1 MNDRQDPYGQIYGY
15 DEYGRPLY
23 QPAPGSPGQQ
33 QEPQQ
38 EQYYP
43 QQYQQPQ
50 QDQSGYPQAD
60 YQQSGYQ
67 QPGYPSS
74 DYQQP
79 GYGYDPY
86 QQQYQGYDGYQQDSY
101 DWGSGQQPRVTDAP
115 GYPAYGTGEQPAVDA
130 APAGAVPQQRQPEAG
145 AGAGADPEPEPSSG
159 PEGGAEPRAGGDER
173 AGADDAEVKEYA
185 TEQFAFIEEE
195 DAGSEDVIDW
205 LKFSESRTERR
216 EEAKRRGRGRVRL
229 LVIVLVLALIGS
241 VGALW
246 ATDRLPFLSGPGGD
260 DGGSAVAEKRDVII
274 VHLREL
280 DGETASTALLVANE
294 TTGGG
299 YTVLLPGDLTITP
312 DGGTTTLG
320 QAVTQEAA
328 GSVREAAGDLLGA
341 DIKGTWRL
349 GSPYLETLVDLLG
362 GITITTDAEVPGKKD
377 EEPLVPLGENVSLS
391 GEAAVAYV
399 TYREPEEPENARL
412 ERFGQV
418 LAGMLAKMPTGAEGA
433 TRTIN
438 AVGLIADPSLSE
450 EELALSL
457 AQLGGYAQE
466 DAYETLLLPVE
477 SDGTLSTE
485 TAEGLVM
492 DVLGG
497 TVVNADPGAALRISV
512 TDATGSEAGGENARV
527 ALINGGFSV
536 VDSRTAPEPGET
548 SRITYRA
555 EEHRET
561 AVEAARTLGL
571 PEDVV
576 EAGDGAP
583 NADVTIVLGEDYG
596 E

>member
-23 QPAPGSPGQQ
+23 QPQPDQQ
-33 QEPQQ
+33 Q
-38 EQYYP
+38 Y
-43 QQYQQPQ
+43 YQQP
-50 QDQSGYPQAD
+50 QDQSGYQPQPQP
-60 YQQSGYQ
+60 YPQQQHQGYQ
-67 QPGYPSS
+67 
-74 DYQQP
+74 
-79 GYGYDPY
+79 GYDPY
-86 QQQYQGYDGYQQDSY
+86 QQPQGYQDGQGYDGYQQQSY
-101 DWGSGQQPRVTDAP
+101 DWGSGQQPRITDTTYPPHDGYAP
-115 GYPAYGTGEQPAVDA
+115 GYGYDTGEQPPVA
-130 APAGAVPQQRQPEAG
+130 APPAEAPDATPDRGVPQQRRPEPEYG
-145 AGAGADPEPEPSSG
+145 AGAAADAAPEPAGG
-159 PEGGAEPRAGGDER
+159 PEPGPGGEPGEGRGSGAED
-173 AGADDAEVKEYA
+173 KEYA

-195 DAGSEDVIDW
+195 NTDSEDVIDW

-229 LVIVLVLALIGS
+229 LVIVLVLALVGG

-246 ATDRLPFLSGPGGD
+246 ATDRLPFLSGPGGE
-260 DGGSAVAEKRDVII
+260 DGVAAEAQKRDVII

-328 GSVREAAGDLLGA
+328 GSVREAAGALLGA

-349 GSPYLETLVDLLG
+349 GTPYLETLVDLLG
-362 GITITTDAEVPGKKD
+362 GITVTTDVEVPGAKED
-377 EEPLVPLGENVSLS
+377 EPVVPLGDNVPLS
-391 GEAAVAYV
+391 GEAAVAYA
-399 TYREPEEPENARL
+399 THREPDEPENARL

-418 LAGMLAKMPTGAEGA
+418 LAGMLAKMPTGEDGA
-433 TRTIN
+433 TRTIH

-457 AQLGGYAQE
+457 AQLGGYAQ
-466 DAYETLLLPVE
+466 DGAYETVLLPVE
-477 SDGTLSTE
+477 TDGTLSTE

-512 TDATGSEAGGENARV
+512 TDATGTGEGGETARV

-536 VDSRTAPEPGET
+536 VDSRTAEESSET
-548 SRITYRA
+548 SRVTYGA

-561 AVEAARTLGL
+561 ALEAARTLGL
-571 PEDVV
+571 PEDAV
-576 EAGDGAP
+576 EAGNGAP
-583 NADVTIVLGEDYG
+583 NADVTIILGEDYG

>member
-15 DEYGRPLY
+15 DAYGRPLY
-23 QPAPGSPGQQ
+23 QP
-33 QEPQQ
+33 EEDPQP
-38 EQYYP
+38 Y
-43 QQYQQPQ
+43 YQQP
-50 QDQSGYPQAD
+50 QDQSGYQQQPYPQHPDAPQHP
-60 YQQSGYQ
+60 QQQGYPGYEPYQ
-67 QPGYPSS
+67 QPQGYQ
-74 DYQQP
+74 DA
-79 GYGYDPY
+79 
-86 QQQYQGYDGYQQDSY
+86 QGYDGYQQQAY
-101 DWGSGQQPRVTDAP
+101 DWGSGQQPRITDTYP
-115 GYPAYGTGEQPAVDA
+115 PHEGYPQGYGYDTGEQPPVA
-130 APAGAVPQQRQPEAG
+130 APPAGAPDAAAGGAPVQGVPQQRRPEAG
-145 AGAGADPEPEPSSG
+145 YGAGADPEQDPAAPGHGPGGEP
-159 PEGGAEPRAGGDER
+159 GAED
-173 AGADDAEVKEYA
+173 KEYA

-195 DAGSEDVIDW
+195 NTDSEDVIDW

-229 LVIVLVLALIGS
+229 LVIVLVLALIGG

-246 ATDRLPFLSGPGGD
+246 ATDRLPFLSGPGAGD
-260 DGGSAVAEKRDVII
+260 GATEEAQKRDVII

-328 GSVREAAGDLLGA
+328 GSVREAAGALLGA

-349 GSPYLETLVDLLG
+349 GTPYLETLVDLLG
-362 GITITTDAEVPGKKD
+362 GITVTTDVEVPGAKED
-377 EEPLVPLGENVSLS
+377 EPVVPLGDNVSLS
-391 GEAAVAYV
+391 GEAAVAYA
-399 TYREPEEPENARL
+399 THREPDEPENARL

-418 LAGMLAKMPTGAEGA
+418 LAGILAKMPTGEDGA
-433 TRTIN
+433 TRTIH

-457 AQLGGYAQE
+457 AQLGGYAQ
-466 DAYETLLLPVE
+466 DGAYETVLLPVE
-477 SDGTLSTE
+477 TDGTLSAE

-512 TDATGSEAGGENARV
+512 TDATGGAEGGEMARV

-536 VDSRTAPEPGET
+536 VDSRTAEEASET
-548 SRITYRA
+548 SRVMYGA

-561 AVEAARTLGL
+561 ALEAARTLGL

-576 EAGDGAP
+576 GAGNGAP
-583 NADVTIVLGEDYG
+583 NADVTIILGEDYG